1 MRSTRST
8 LLRRF
13 GGRASV
19 GIALALAA
27 VSLAGLV
34 AALGVVSSSAPG
46 DGPTATVTTPGTVT
60 GTVSPAPERA
70 IDAIL
75 GDLDLAN
82 VAFNAPAELRL
93 HEPAVIQL
101 LLSGKR
107 PIEELKDELTALGE
121 REGAQIRASDSME
134 ATLTGAGFAIEPVT
148 PSVQLVSDEAVTEWK
163 WEVEPMRAGVR
174 RLHLTLSALIDVAG
188 RERPYTVRTFER
200 TLAVRVSLGDRVAGF
215 VGDNW
220 QWLWTTLLIP
230 VGGWALQRRRREAS
244 TAGWPGAPSGAG
256 VRLRPPRGGR
266 ARSGRR
272 RRGRGR

>member
-13 GGRASV
+13 VGRASV
-19 GIALALAA
+19 GIALALTA
-27 VSLAGLV
+27 VSVAGLV
-34 AALGVVSSSAPG
+34 AALSLVGGSVPENAPTW
-46 DGPTATVTTPGTVT
+46 TATTPGIVTVT
-60 GTVSPAPERA
+60 VAPSPERA
-70 IDAIL
+70 IDEIL

-82 VAFNAPAELRL
+82 IAFNAPTELRL
-93 HEPAVIQL
+93 HEPVVIQL
-101 LLSGKR
+101 LLSGNR
-107 PIEELKDELTALGE
+107 PIEELKEELSALGE

-134 ATLTGAGFAIEPVT
+134 ATLTGTGFAIEPVT

-163 WEVEPMRAGVR
+163 WEVEPTRAGVR

-200 TLAVRVSLGDRVAGF
+200 TLDVRVSLGDRVAGF
-215 VGDNW
+215 IGDNW

-244 TAGWPGAPSGAG
+244 TGGPAPSGAG
-256 VRLRPPRGGR
+256 ARLRPRRAGR
-266 ARSGRR
+266 AGSRRR